1 MLSTRD
7 LGGDEVVLD
16 LGSHHPASHGA
27 LRLQVTL
34 EGDIVRSAVPNIGF
48 THRGAEKLFEVRD
61 YRQALVLANRHDWL
75 SAFANELGIVLG
87 VERMLGMEIPRRAV
101 WTRTLL
107 AELTRVLNHLAFLG
121 TPHGWHARETIQR
134 VLEEFSGG
142 RMHAM
147 LNQVGGLK
155 ADYPDGWLAGVS
167 FAVRDARLDLQ
178 RISGSHTENENFR
191 RRMTGIG
198 WIDPDLV
205 DAYGLSGP
213 VARASGSTRDLRLDE
228 PYLAYAALAERGVLR
243 LVTRHEGDCLARY
256 EVLVEQCEVA
266 LDLVDACVSELE
278 QAAAKGAPIALP
290 LPKVIR
296 VPEGETYTWTEN
308 PLGLNGYYLVS
319 RGDRVPWRLKLR
331 SASFNNVQVLERVL
345 PGQRLDDLVVILQ
358 SMIFVMGDVD
368 K

>member
-7 LGGDEVVLD
+7 LGDGEMVLD

-27 LRLQVTL
+27 LRLHVTL
-34 EGDIVRSAVPNIGF
+34 QGDIVRSAVPHVGF

-61 YRQALVLANRHDWL
+61 YRQGLVLANRHDWL

-87 VERMLGMEIPRRAV
+87 VERMLGMEIPQRAV

-121 TPHGWHARETIQR
+121 TPHGWQGRETIQQ

-147 LNQVGGLK
+147 ANQVGGLK
-155 ADYPDGWLAGVS
+155 VDSPAGWLERVS
-167 FAVRDARLDLQ
+167 VAVDRTRLELQ
-178 RISGSHTENENFR
+178 RIAGVTTEHEPFR
-191 RRMTGIG
+191 RTATGIG
-198 WIDPDLV
+198 QIDPGLV
-205 DAYGLSGP
+205 DSYGLSGP

-228 PYLAYAALAERGVLR
+228 PYLAYADLAERGVLR
-243 LVTRHEGDCLARY
+243 LVTRESGDCLARY
-256 EVLVEQCEVA
+256 EVLVEQCELA
-266 LDLVDACVSELE
+266 LDLAAACVVELHALE
-278 QAAAKGAPIALP
+278 GSPICLP
-290 LPKVIR
+290 LPKVLR

-308 PLGLNGYYLVS
+308 PLGINGYYLVS
-319 RGDRVPWRLKLR
+319 RGERSPWRLKLR
-331 SASFNNVQVLERVL
+331 SASFSNVQVLEAVL
-345 PGQRLDDLVVILQ
+345 PGQRLSDLVLILQ
-358 SMIFVMGDVD
+358 SMFFVMGDVD